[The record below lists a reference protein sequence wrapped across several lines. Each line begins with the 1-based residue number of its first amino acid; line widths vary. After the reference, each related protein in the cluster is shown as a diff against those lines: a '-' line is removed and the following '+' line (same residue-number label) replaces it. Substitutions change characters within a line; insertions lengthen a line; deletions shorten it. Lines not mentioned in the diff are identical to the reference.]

1 MPSRDFNSFCYRARI
16 LPSFDIDRRK
26 EGERGETEKR
36 EGRKGSEGFGGE
48 VVTLSESVIRANGRL
63 SEL

>member
-1 MPSRDFNSFCYRARI
+1 MPSRDFNGFCYRARI

-36 EGRKGSEGFGGE
+36 EREERGVRASEE
-48 VVTLSESVIRANGRL
+48 KL
-63 SEL
+63 